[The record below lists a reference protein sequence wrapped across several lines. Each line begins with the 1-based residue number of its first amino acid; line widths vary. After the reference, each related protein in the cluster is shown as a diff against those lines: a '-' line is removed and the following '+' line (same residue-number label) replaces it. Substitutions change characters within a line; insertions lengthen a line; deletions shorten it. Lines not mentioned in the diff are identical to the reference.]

1 MSSRTTIRRQGQT
14 SRLCLSVLSAAAAL
28 GAATTPASALLFTS
42 QLATS
47 TAIEP
52 DATGTPV
59 SQAQT
64 QTRSA
69 APADAKVQLGDG
81 TDAFGQPTFA
91 EAFSTFN
98 GNIPTYW
105 TQVEADNIRSQ
116 GDLGR
121 GEANVHVDYTVVK
134 QHGDRS
140 FDLNVTG
147 GTLQLVDPE
156 AHLLPLDAEV
166 DLEAR
171 ISHGTSLLRDVV
183 ATARLSGHGGT
194 FANETFDLD
203 ASGFDFNP
211 NNAFIL
217 MDDGGNNVT
226 GVVSVLPKMKI
237 PVDLDGITDGTSLN
251 IDISLFAE
259 ANAPGGET
267 EAFAFLRDPAHAD
280 DPDPLAGGS
289 SISITTDATGP
300 VAAAPEPSGLALFA
314 PALLAL
320 GLLRRGRSLAEAA
333 VGTDGFGA
341 RRRLR

>member
-1 MSSRTTIRRQGQT
+1 MSSRMTARRQRQST
-14 SRLCLSVLSAAAAL
+14 QLCFSLLSTATAL
-28 GAATTPASALLFTS
+28 GATAAPASALLFTS
-42 QLATS
+42 QIATS

-52 DATGTPV
+52 DATGTPAR
-59 SQAQT
+59 QAQT
-64 QTRSA
+64 QTSTA
-69 APADAKVQLGDG
+69 SPADAKVQLGDG

-91 EAFSTFN
+91 EAFSTFR

-105 TQVEADNIRSQ
+105 TKVEADNIRSQ

-121 GEANVHVDYTVVK
+121 GEADVHVDYIAVK

-140 FDLNVTG
+140 FNLNVTG
-147 GTLQLVDPE
+147 GSLQLVDPE

-194 FANETFDLD
+194 FPGTAGENETFDLD

-211 NNAFIL
+211 DSAFIL
-217 MDDGGNNVT
+217 LDDGGNNVT

-289 SISITTDATGP
+289 FISITTDSTGP
-300 VAAAPEPSGLALFA
+300 VGAVPEPSGLALLA

-320 GLLRRGRSLAEAA
+320 RFRRRGKGLHS
-333 VGTDGFGA
+333 
-341 RRRLR
+341 

>member
-1 MSSRTTIRRQGQT
+1 MSLRKTAQRQR
-14 SRLCLSVLSAAAAL
+14 SNRLGLPLLTAATVL
-28 GAATTPASALLFTS
+28 GATATPASALLFTS

-64 QTRSA
+64 KTSTA

-91 EAFSTFN
+91 EAFSTFR
-98 GNIPTYW
+98 GNVPTYW
-105 TQVEADNIRSQ
+105 AKVEADNILSST
-116 GDLGR
+116 DLGR
-121 GEANVHVDYTVVK
+121 GEADVRVNYTVVK

-140 FDLNVTG
+140 FNLNVTG
-147 GTLQLVDPE
+147 GSLQLVDPE

-171 ISHGTSLLRDVV
+171 ITHGTSLLRDVV

-194 FANETFDLD
+194 FATETFDLD

-211 NNAFIL
+211 DNAFIL
-217 MDDGGNNVT
+217 LDDGGNNVT

-237 PVDLDGITDGTSLN
+237 PVDLDGITDGTALD

-280 DPDPLAGGS
+280 DPDLLAGGS
-289 SISITTDATGP
+289 SITITTDAGGP
-300 VAAAPEPSGLALFA
+300 VSGVPEPSGLALLA

-320 GLLRRGRSLAEAA
+320 RC
-333 VGTDGFGA
+333 
-341 RRRLR
+341 RRRDPRSGLR